1 MYGKYWWT
9 FLVRGVLASLFG
21 FAAIVLPNITL
32 EALALFL
39 AIFLI
44 ADGILSAA
52 ASIQGRKLGSRW
64 GFLMFEGIAGIA
76 IGIMTFFWPG
86 LTVLA
91 IILIIAFWAMIT
103 GVFEVLA
110 AIKLR
115 DEIEGEWLLGLGGVL
130 SILFSVVL
138 FVNPGLGAVA
148 IIWLIG
154 IYALIFGV
162 SLIFLG
168 MRLRKHN
175 IVVDLLLCEII
186 TTLLFN
192 I

>member
-1 MYGKYWWT
+1 MLRMYGKYWWT
-9 FLVRGVLASLFG
+9 FMVRGVLASLFG

-52 ASIQGRKLGSRW
+52 ASIQGKKLGSRW
-64 GFLMFEGIAGIA
+64 GFLMLEGVAGIA
-76 IGIMTFFWPG
+76 IGIMTSFWPG

-138 FVNPGLGAVA
+138 FINPGLGAVA

-154 IYALIFGV
+154 IYALIFGM

-175 IVVDLLLCEII
+175 IMVDL
-186 TTLLFN
+186 
-192 I
+192 